1 MDSRQGQ
8 QEDAVCRAAKSVGQQ
23 YPGEDLA
30 AIEVSVTFLR
40 TQAKLAR
47 SMDEHFRRFGL
58 TSAKFDL
65 LLVLHKSHEQRLTMW
80 EIGEKLSVTRT
91 NVTGLVDGL
100 QRDNL
105 VQRLAHP
112 EDRRSLF
119 VLLQPQG
126 EALLH
131 SVLPETWR
139 WMSDLL
145 DSFSMGEK
153 TEMLRLLHKLQ
164 LALCQ
169 GAVRR

>member
-1 MDSRQGQ
+1 MDSGEDHQ
-8 QEDAVCRAAKSVGQQ
+8 QDAVCHAATSAGQLDPDVDVGT
-23 YPGEDLA
+23 
-30 AIEVSVTFLR
+30 IEVIVTFLR

-112 EDRRSLF
+112 EDRRSLL
-119 VLLQPQG
+119 VVLQPEG
-126 EALLH
+126 EALLQRA
-131 SVLPETWR
+131 LPGTWR
-139 WMSDLL
+139 RMGDLL
-145 DSFSMGEK
+145 GSFRLDEK
-153 TEMLRLLHKLQ
+153 SEMLRLGRKPRA
-164 LALCQ
+164 ALCQ
-169 GAVRR
+169 RRA